1 MINLNQKT
9 AVVELECELNAN
21 NFKIDETLAVRF
33 FNIFKTV
40 TELHYFISIVLL
52 LENYLFNSFL
62 FVKICCE
69 TL

>member
-1 MINLNQKT
+1 M
-9 AVVELECELNAN
+9 VEFERELSAD

-52 LENYLFNSFL
+52 LENYLVNSFL
-62 FVKICCE
+62 SVKICCD

>member
-9 AVVELECELNAN
+9 AVVELECELIAN